1 MAESSPSNPPA
12 AAFVLPA
19 SATIDDAAA
28 LAAMLPAQVSGG
40 TGVLRIDATAVTA
53 CDSATIALLLEA
65 RRHAEAA
72 GRGFEVAGAPAKL
85 VDLARL
91 YGVDGLLALVP
102 APGAIPASPASAASS

>member
-1 MAESSPSNPPA
+1 MAESSSP

-19 SATIDDAAA
+19 SATFDHAAT
-28 LAAMLPAQVSGG
+28 LAAMLPAQVSGSS
-40 TGVLRIDATAVTA
+40 GVLRVDASAVSA

-91 YGVDGLLALVP
+91 YGVDGLLALLP
-102 APGAIPASPASAASS
+102 GSMPGAATPPSSS